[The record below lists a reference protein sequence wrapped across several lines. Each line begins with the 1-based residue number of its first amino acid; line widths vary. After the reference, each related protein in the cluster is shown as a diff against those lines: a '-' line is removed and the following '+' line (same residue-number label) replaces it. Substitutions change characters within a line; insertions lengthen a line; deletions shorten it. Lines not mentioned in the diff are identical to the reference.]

1 MLICL
6 LLASTPHIHNSTHR
20 NNGSLSIVAYPLHA
34 NTTDATLRC
43 MLGRVGVLLYMQ
55 SHAHR
60 PVSQLFAFIGIRCCY
75 VVEVIHREQDLP
87 ANTFSSR
94 CLA

>member
-1 MLICL
+1 
-6 LLASTPHIHNSTHR
+6 
-20 NNGSLSIVAYPLHA
+20 
-34 NTTDATLRC
+34 
-43 MLGRVGVLLYMQ
+43 MLGRVGVLLYLR

-60 PVSQLFAFIGIRCCY
+60 PVSQLFALIGIRCCY
-75 VVEVIHREQDLP
+75 VVEVIHREQDSA